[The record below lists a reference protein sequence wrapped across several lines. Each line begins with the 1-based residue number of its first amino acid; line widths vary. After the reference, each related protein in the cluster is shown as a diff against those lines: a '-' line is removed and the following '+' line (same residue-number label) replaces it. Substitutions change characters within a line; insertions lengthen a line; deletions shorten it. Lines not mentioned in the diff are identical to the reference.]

1 MHISVVSMSWL
12 LQIVLLQ
19 TLGYKRIFCSNIW
32 SLTTGP
38 NTELLNSLKFPWWV
52 KGMSFVLMRQCLMGS
67 WMGAGHWKDQTM
79 IRSLGVSAP
88 FLILQE
94 GKSGGKNWLKDP
106 SHLRDEASIKSPMVC
121 ESENFQVAED
131 MKELEAVYTTSPHL
145 APCLF
150 AVWMLLCISSNC
162 CCCVAQSCLTLCDP
176 MDWSPPGSSV
186 HGISQARMLGWAAIS
201 FSRGSSWSR
210 DRTHISCTGRQVLYC
225 WTIRETHISSYS
237 FMING

>member
-19 TLGYKRIFCSNIW
+19 TQGSKRIFCSNIW

-52 KGMSFVLMRQCLMGS
+52 RGMSFVLMRQCLMGS
-67 WMGAGHWKDQTM
+67 WMGAGHQKDQTM

-94 GKSGGKNWLKDP
+94 GKSG
-106 SHLRDEASIKSPMVC
+106 
-121 ESENFQVAED
+121 SENFQVAED
-131 MKELEAVYTTSPHL
+131 MKELEAVYTISPHL

-201 FSRGSSWSR
+201 FSRGSSISR
-210 DRTHISCTGRQVLYC
+210 DWTYVSCTGRQVLYC
-225 WTIRETHISSYS
+225 WTIRETHFSSYS
-237 FMING
+237 FIIN